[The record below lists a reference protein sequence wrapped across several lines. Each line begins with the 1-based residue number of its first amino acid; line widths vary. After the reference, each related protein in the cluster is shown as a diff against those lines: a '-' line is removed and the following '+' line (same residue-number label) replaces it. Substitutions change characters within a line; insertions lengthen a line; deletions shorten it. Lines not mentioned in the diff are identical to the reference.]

1 MFVRAIVLS
10 LALLA
15 GSASAQT
22 VTIIGLDGQS
32 KTLSVADLA
41 SMMRAKADLKKENGT
56 VLHYEGVPL
65 ATILQSSG
73 APIGHGLRGPDMA
86 DIVVIAAKDGYR
98 VALALS
104 DVDPGFGGC
113 QIILADKVEGA
124 ALPAADGPF
133 RLVVEGDARGARSAR
148 MVTAIKLE
156 RAP

>member
-65 ATILQSSG
+65 ATILQS
-73 APIGHGLRGPDMA
+73 
-86 DIVVIAAKDGYR
+86 
-98 VALALS
+98 
-104 DVDPGFGGC
+104 
-113 QIILADKVEGA
+113 
-124 ALPAADGPF
+124 
-133 RLVVEGDARGARSAR
+133 
-148 MVTAIKLE
+148 
-156 RAP
+156 